1 MELFESAEQFKEVE
15 VAFLEKLMDDPDF
28 GPMFAS
34 MKMNLKYNIK
44 DIDQELWLIYND
56 CARGEV
62 IWGPANETPTIE
74 LTLSADHFH
83 MFWAKTMS
91 VTAALAKGDVS
102 MKGPIQKILK
112 LVSKLKP
119 AYAIYADH
127 IKSMGLSHLEKA

>member
-1 MELFESAEQFKEVE
+1 MELFESVEQFKEVE
-15 VAFLEKLMDDPDF
+15 VAFLEKLRDDPDF
-28 GPMFAS
+28 GPMFAA
-34 MKMNLKYNIK
+34 MKMNIKYNIK
-44 DIDQELWLIYND
+44 DIGEEMWLIHNN
-56 CARGEV
+56 CVETEV
-62 IWGPANETPTIE
+62 IWGRADAEPTIE

-91 VTAALAKGDVS
+91 PTAALAKGDVT

-127 IKSMGLSHLEKA
+127 IKSMGLSHLETV